1 MTHLLIMLLFV
12 FLTCAVLYTKQIVFS
27 RGIYY
32 FENTTS
38 NDIIVYFFVVG
49 LVPAILQT
57 IINALIAYVALR
69 TRKNLC
75 REMHTAYFT
84 GNT

>member
-1 MTHLLIMLLFV
+1 
-12 FLTCAVLYTKQIVFS
+12 
-27 RGIYY
+27 
-32 FENTTS
+32 
-38 NDIIVYFFVVG
+38 VYFFVVG